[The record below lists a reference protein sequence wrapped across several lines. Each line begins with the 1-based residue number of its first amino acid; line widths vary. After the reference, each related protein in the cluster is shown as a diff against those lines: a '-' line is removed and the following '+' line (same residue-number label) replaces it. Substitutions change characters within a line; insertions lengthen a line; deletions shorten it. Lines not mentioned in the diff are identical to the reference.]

1 MLSKEIKDRTVCLVK
16 LSVSYTHAKLG
27 ICITVCPNCHFSVL
41 RSSVTNLSVLFYLKA
56 ADKLKNLSEVHY
68 KVSGTILT
76 VQIHVFVNSLELT
89 RCTTPNGKCI
99 QLN

>member
-16 LSVSYTHAKLG
+16 LSVGYTHAKLG
-27 ICITVCPNCHFSVL
+27 ICITVCPNCH
-41 RSSVTNLSVLFYLKA
+41 LSVLFYLKA

-89 RCTTPNGKCI
+89 RCTTPNGKCV